1 VVGRDALLRAV
12 YRVGHR
18 FLSVYWMLVRPRKR
32 GTVCVLTRDDE
43 VLLVRHTYGR
53 RSQWDLPG
61 GGLRRGEDPRLGM
74 EREIRE
80 ELGVEIVDAQFLGE
94 LFERIG
100 GKHDQLW
107 CFSAPIGDQVIER
120 SAVEIAETRW
130 FARNALPDRHAKY
143 LKRILARLP
152 VSR

>member
-1 VVGRDALLRAV
+1 
-12 YRVGHR
+12 
-18 FLSVYWMLVRPRKR
+18 
-32 GTVCVLTRDDE
+32 VCVLTRDDE

-80 ELGVEIVDAQFLGE
+80 ELGVEVVDALFLGE

-107 CFSAPIGDQVIER
+107 CFSAPIGDQVIEPR
-120 SAVEIAETRW
+120 AVEIAEARW
-130 FARNALPDRHAKY
+130 FARDAPPDRHAKY

-152 VSR
+152 ASP